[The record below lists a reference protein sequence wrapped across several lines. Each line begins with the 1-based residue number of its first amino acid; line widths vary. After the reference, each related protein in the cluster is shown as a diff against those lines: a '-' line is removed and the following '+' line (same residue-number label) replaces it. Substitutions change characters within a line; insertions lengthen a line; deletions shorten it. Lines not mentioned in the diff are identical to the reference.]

1 MIFPAFSAS
10 TRRRALG
17 FALLSLLFSVAGVR
31 AEDPATFEVADFTF
45 TRPADWKWVQVSSPM
60 RKAQL
65 KLGGNDAASSAD
77 VTFFYFTGA
86 GGDPD
91 ANTKRWLAQFES
103 KPGTEKVEKKEFG
116 KTKVTFV
123 TTEGTF
129 ASGMP
134 GQATTP
140 MANFALLG
148 AILEG
153 EEGSV
158 FVKMTGPAA
167 LVKDARGKFDEFI
180 ATAAKSRK

>member
-1 MIFPAFSAS
+1 MTFSAFSPV
-10 TRRRALG
+10 RFGQALILSAVAVLVSAAP
-17 FALLSLLFSVAGVR
+17 ALAQ
-31 AEDPATFEVADFTF
+31 EPATFEVADFTF
-45 TRPADWKWVQVSSPM
+45 TRPAEWKWIPVNSPM

-65 KLGGNDAASSAD
+65 KIPGGDAATSAE
-77 VTFFYFTGA
+77 VTFFYFTGQ
-86 GGDPD
+86 GGDPE

-103 KPGTEKVEKKEFG
+103 KPGAEKIEKKEYSG
-116 KTKVTFV
+116 TNVTIV

-134 GQATTP
+134 GQPTTP
-140 MANFALLG
+140 MANYALVG
-148 AILEG
+148 AIMQG
-153 EEGSV
+153 KEGSV